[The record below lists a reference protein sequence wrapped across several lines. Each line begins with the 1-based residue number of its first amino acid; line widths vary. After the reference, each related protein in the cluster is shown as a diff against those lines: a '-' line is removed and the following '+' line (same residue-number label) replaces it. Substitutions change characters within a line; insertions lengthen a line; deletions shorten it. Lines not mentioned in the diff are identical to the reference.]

1 MVSFLPGETGR
12 DEFATGV
19 SLPLLADSVDTAV
32 QAERE
37 RLMKEA
43 GLNIGPVAHFKRP
56 RERNFTKDERD
67 QVTVWFGGLTMRHEQ
82 LLLAGLE
89 GLGYKVGIVP
99 TPSKPDFQA
108 GKEYGNNGQCNPTYF
123 TVGSLVNHLKRMRDD
138 EGIPTEQILSDHI
151 FITAGACGPCR
162 FGMYEAEYRLAL
174 RNSGFDGFR
183 VMLFQQGGGLDQS
196 EIEAGLDFS
205 LNFFLTIL
213 NAFFMGDL
221 LNAIAYEIRPFEV
234 VPGKTDEV
242 MAKCMVL
249 CQAAIKDKDYDEING
264 GRLAK
269 ILAKVAPVKGPD
281 EAEKFLDQLKGTYY
295 TDVFAECRRMI
306 DEEIE
311 IDYTRL
317 KPKVKIT
324 GEFWAQ
330 TTEGDGNFNMFPF
343 LEGEGAEVLVEPVA
357 TWITYMLHQAENK
370 AADRKGMT
378 EDGRRITWKNP
389 KQWLAAEAAHRK
401 KMFTFR
407 LANKIIVREYDRL
420 RLALGG
426 TVHELVNQ
434 LELTRLGHPYYNSR
448 AGGGE
453 GHLEV
458 AKNIY
463 YSNKDL
469 AHMVLSLKPF
479 GCMPS
484 TQSDAAQAAVIS
496 HFKDIIFL
504 PIETSGEGD
513 INAHSRVQMAL
524 GEAKMK
530 SKAEFRAAVEKTG
543 YTIDQIREFIAS
555 PENRDLRRPIQH
567 ITHYKGVVGK
577 AANFV
582 QDVAEKMN
590 RQGVVADS
598 EVSHACA
605 TA

>member
-19 SLPLLADSVDTAV
+19 SLPLLADGVDTAV

-249 CQAAIKDKDYDEING
+249 CQAAIKDKD
-264 GRLAK
+264 
-269 ILAKVAPVKGPD
+269 
-281 EAEKFLDQLKGTYY
+281 
-295 TDVFAECRRMI
+295 
-306 DEEIE
+306 
-311 IDYTRL
+311 
-317 KPKVKIT
+317 
-324 GEFWAQ
+324 
-330 TTEGDGNFNMFPF
+330 
-343 LEGEGAEVLVEPVA
+343 
-357 TWITYMLHQAENK
+357 
-370 AADRKGMT
+370 
-378 EDGRRITWKNP
+378 
-389 KQWLAAEAAHRK
+389 
-401 KMFTFR
+401 
-407 LANKIIVREYDRL
+407 
-420 RLALGG
+420 
-426 TVHELVNQ
+426 
-434 LELTRLGHPYYNSR
+434 
-448 AGGGE
+448 
-453 GHLEV
+453 
-458 AKNIY
+458 
-463 YSNKDL
+463 
-469 AHMVLSLKPF
+469 
-479 GCMPS
+479 
-484 TQSDAAQAAVIS
+484 
-496 HFKDIIFL
+496 
-504 PIETSGEGD
+504 
-513 INAHSRVQMAL
+513 
-524 GEAKMK
+524 
-530 SKAEFRAAVEKTG
+530 
-543 YTIDQIREFIAS
+543 
-555 PENRDLRRPIQH
+555 
-567 ITHYKGVVGK
+567 
-577 AANFV
+577 
-582 QDVAEKMN
+582 
-590 RQGVVADS
+590 
-598 EVSHACA
+598 
-605 TA
+605 